1 MNEDW
6 MNQAY
11 SGERERSAPA
21 VSMGQYTAR
30 TFGWMFAGLL
40 TTFLIA
46 MSGYATGWIFLVTAI
61 PYWHYIL
68 LAAELGTVMFMS
80 ARVQKISVGTARALF
95 FLYAALN
102 GVVFSVYFL
111 IFELS
116 SMILVFGA
124 TALFFGVMAL
134 MGHFLNLDF
143 SKVRPFMTAGLIFLA
158 AFWLLSMFINLSQ
171 FELIACT
178 IGIFLFLGYTAYDTH
193 KIKECY
199 FAFSQDETMLGK
211 ASIFSAL
218 ELYLDFINLFIYLLR
233 VLGRKRN

>member
-11 SGERERSAPA
+11 PQQQA
-21 VSMGQYTAR
+21 VHTPSVSLGAYTAR
-30 TFGWMFAGLL
+30 TFGWMFAGLM
-40 TTFLIA
+40 TTFGIALAGYMTGLIF
-46 MSGYATGWIFLVTAI
+46 YVTYI
-61 PYWHYIL
+61 PYWYYVL
-68 LAAELGTVMFMS
+68 LIAEVATVMFMS
-80 ARVQKISVGTARALF
+80 AKVNTISVGTARAMF

-111 IFELS
+111 LFQLT
-116 SMILVFGA
+116 SMVFVFALTG
-124 TALFFGVMAL
+124 LFFGIMAL
-134 MGHFLNLDF
+134 MGRFMNLDF
-143 SKVRPFMTAGLIFLA
+143 SRFRPFMMGGLLFLA
-158 AFWLLSMFINLSQ
+158 AFWILSMFINLSQ
-171 FELIACT
+171 FEMIACT

-199 FAFSQDETMLGK
+199 AYYSQDEAMLAK

-218 ELYLDFINLFIYLLR
+218 ELYLDFINLFVYLLR